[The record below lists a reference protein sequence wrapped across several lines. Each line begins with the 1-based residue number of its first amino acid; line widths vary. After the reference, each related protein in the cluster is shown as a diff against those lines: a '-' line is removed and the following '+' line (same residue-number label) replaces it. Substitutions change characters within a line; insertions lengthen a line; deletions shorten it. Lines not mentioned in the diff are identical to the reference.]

1 MNQRVY
7 LETTI
12 ISYLTGKP
20 SRNLLGAAWQS
31 LTLEWWE
38 KRRHSFD
45 LFVSEIVFEEAA
57 NGDKTAAKRRIDAI
71 QGIPI
76 LEIVDEVIEVAKS
89 LVQPGPLPPKAANDA
104 LHLALAAYHELDYLL
119 TWNCRHLDNAE
130 LKPKL
135 RRLLS
140 AKGYQMP
147 EICTPQEL
155 LGENDYGNEE

>member
-1 MNQRVY
+1 MREKVY

-20 SRNLLGAAWQS
+20 SRNLLAAAWQS

-45 LFVSEIVFEEAA
+45 LFVSEIVLEEAA
-57 NGDKTAAKRRIDAI
+57 MGDEIAAKRRLEAI
-71 QGIPI
+71 GDIPL
-76 LEIVDEVIEVAKS
+76 LEVVDEAIELAKE
-89 LVQPGPLPPKAANDA
+89 LITLGPLPAKAANDA
-104 LHLALAAYHELDYLL
+104 LHLALASYHQIDYLL

-130 LKPKL
+130 LKPKIRQVL
-135 RRLLS
+135 F
-140 AKGYQMP
+140 AKGYKMP

-155 LGENDYGNEE
+155 AGEDENESEE